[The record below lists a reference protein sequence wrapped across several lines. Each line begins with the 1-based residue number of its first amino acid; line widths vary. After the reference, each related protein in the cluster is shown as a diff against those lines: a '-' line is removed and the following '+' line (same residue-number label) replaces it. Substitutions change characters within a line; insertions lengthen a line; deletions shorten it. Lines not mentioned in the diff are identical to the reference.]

1 MVKELVEIDVMAGD
15 GKKLES
21 LEWDLSH
28 FDSAKA
34 RRLISDV
41 SLLYLSNQ
49 KKRTANT
56 KTRSEVLFSGRKPWK
71 QKGTGR
77 ARAGSFR
84 SPIWVG
90 GGVAH
95 GPRPRDVYYTIPRK
109 LRRRALKDALLLK
122 IRDRQV
128 LVVERFDV
136 ESPKTKEVLK
146 VLKSLSLEAIK
157 VLLVVETYDANLV
170 LSSRNLEK
178 LRTTT
183 VSDLNVLDILSGG
196 RLLFTKAA
204 FQAIQD
210 KILDPCAREDVIS
223 VDGAEQENGVLG
235 DIKL

>member
-1 MVKELVEIDVMAGD
+1 MAKELIEIDVMAAD

-21 LEWDLSH
+21 LEWDLSQ

-34 RRLISDV
+34 ERLASDV

-56 KTRSEVLFSGRKPWK
+56 KTRSEVLFTGRKPWK

-95 GPRPRDVYYTIPRK
+95 GPRPRNVYYDIPRK

-122 IRDRQV
+122 IRDKQV
-128 LVVERFDV
+128 LVIDQFRIEA
-136 ESPKTKEVLK
+136 PKTKEVLK
-146 VLKSLSLEAIK
+146 VLKSLQLENIK
-157 VLLVVETYDANLV
+157 VLLVMDAYDSSLV

-178 LRTTT
+178 FRTTT
-183 VSDLNVLDILSGG
+183 VSDLNVLDLLSGG
-196 RLLFTKAA
+196 KLLFTRAA
-204 FQAIQD
+204 FQAIKGKCEQD
-210 KILDPCAREDVIS
+210 APCFTGEVFPEN
-223 VDGAEQENGVLG
+223 VKQEEN
-235 DIKL
+235 